1 MNLIVAV
8 DKNFAIG
15 KKNGLLY
22 HIPEDLKYFK
32 ETTINKTVIMG
43 EKTVF
48 SLPGGKVL
56 PKRNTIVM
64 TLDKS
69 LIIENAT
76 MVYSI
81 QELLEEVKKY
91 NEDDVFVCGGATI
104 YRLLLPYCKK
114 AYITKIEAETKDADV
129 FFENIDNLSNWEVEK
144 SSELIDNGQY
154 KFRFMIYKNNNVKQG

>member
-32 ETTINKTVIMG
+32 EKTINKVVIMG

-56 PKRNTIVM
+56 PNRKTIVM

-69 LIIENAT
+69 LKIDNA
-76 MVYSI
+76 VIVNSI
-81 QELLEEVKKY
+81 DDLLKEIKKY
-91 NEDDVFVCGGATI
+91 DEEDVFVCGGATI
-104 YRLLLPYCKK
+104 YRLLLPYCKR
-114 AYITKIEAETKDADV
+114 AYITKIDAETLDADV
-129 FFENIDNLSNWEVEK
+129 FFENIDKLENWEVES
-144 SSELIDNGQY
+144 SSETIDNGNY
-154 KFRFMIYKNNNVKQG
+154 KFRFIVYKNNNVK